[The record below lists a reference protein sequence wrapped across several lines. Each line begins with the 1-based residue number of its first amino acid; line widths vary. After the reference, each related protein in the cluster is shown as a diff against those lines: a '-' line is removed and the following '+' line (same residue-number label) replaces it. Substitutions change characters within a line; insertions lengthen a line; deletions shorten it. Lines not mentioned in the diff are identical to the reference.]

1 MLEPDATQEGGLD
14 QMAVEALITNKKLD
28 KFKLRKKHKEWGDD
42 GELLTAAYDH
52 PPDEAEV
59 RKDLFATPPV
69 EWNRLPHFQDVTI
82 RLIAQNGILHGTAG
96 DLFLQGEAA
105 TGKISLP
112 APLKERKFHLF
123 CSPYNAGAKEFA
135 EELKSAPVFV
145 TQGKKASAPLTYTTD
160 VSQMAS
166 CDHML
171 VLLDARTWTSGKDTA
186 AFVEHIH
193 EAMRNGVHL
202 NCIHEFPSVVGPP
215 RYECEFGLMFGDDWT
230 PAHLTSG
237 KTNLYKEIAFA
248 LKGVE
253 WRQPGLVAVASKLAG
268 SAKEHAPID
277 VQVPSSYVPKKGPNR
292 WKNESLA
299 KKVEAILGLFDA
311 NSDYVASPDELHSLV
326 LQTEPNTT
334 PQESNEMFNRLLASE
349 SDSNGDGKITV
360 EELAIYLVK
369 EKPDMAEMVLQAN
382 ASKQLAL
389 QSSDSAAAPAPAPE
403 TVHMMLTKE
412 AQGGNLNA

>member
-1 MLEPDATQEGGLD
+1 
-14 QMAVEALITNKKLD
+14 
-28 KFKLRKKHKEWGDD
+28 
-42 GELLTAAYDH
+42 
-52 PPDEAEV
+52 
-59 RKDLFATPPV
+59 
-69 EWNRLPHFQDVTI
+69 
-82 RLIAQNGILHGTAG
+82 
-96 DLFLQGEAA
+96 
-105 TGKISLP
+105 
-112 APLKERKFHLF
+112 
-123 CSPYNAGAKEFA
+123 
-135 EELKSAPVFV
+135 
-145 TQGKKASAPLTYTTD
+145 
-160 VSQMAS
+160 
-166 CDHML
+166 